1 MYAEMDANTEMS
13 FIMQA
18 QDFRYAGT
26 AELPPAPER
35 REYDRRGRQRQAS

>member
-1 MYAEMDANTEMS
+1 MHADMNVNTEMS

-18 QDFRYAGT
+18 KDFRYAGT